1 VLALLLFLVGAADI
15 KTGLK
20 PVYEAGKLGVS
31 KSEPNKTNPYVD
43 SGGKG
48 PAMQPPESLSN
59 QLVLP
64 QACLESGRVTAEM
77 LKLCY
82 PFRPPLS
89 ESFTSLLPLFVSS
102 KPLLK

>member
-1 VLALLLFLVGAADI
+1 MLALLLFLVGTADV

-20 PVYEAGKLGVS
+20 PVYEAGKIGVS
-31 KSEPNKTNPYVD
+31 KSEPHKTNPYAD

-64 QACLESGRVTAEM
+64 QACLESGRVTAWITF
-77 LKLCY
+77 LILL
-82 PFRPPLS
+82 RSQPPLS
-89 ESFTSLLPLFVSS
+89 GSCCHFLSV
-102 KPLLK
+102 